1 MNRHH
6 LLQVYENQIQI
17 YVLFTQMSV
26 APPALVEL
34 LQQIPQIHT
43 TLINSLDSSN
53 RWSTVSPPD
62 RGCRGH
68 ARLAMDV
75 HAEVMPQLSTCLGSP
90 VRWMLEKGE
99 KHERK
104 S

>member
-1 MNRHH
+1 MYEYVTVPIYIIAFNACLEQLH

-17 YVLFTQMSV
+17 YVFFTQMSV

-43 TLINSLDSSN
+43 TTLLNSPDSSN

-62 RGCRGH
+62 RGRRGH
-68 ARLAMDV
+68 AR
-75 HAEVMPQLSTCLGSP
+75 PGSA
-90 VRWMLEKGE
+90 
-99 KHERK
+99 
-104 S
+104 